1 MDSLKISYKLGCP
14 TKCNICGGHVSLIKT
29 KKYKSGYMYSCDI
42 CRAQV
47 GTHPTEPNVAMGIL
61 ADSETRKKRVEVHKL
76 LDRFWRSQT
85 GRTKKYSKLAQEL
98 GINEEDCHIAYM
110 DLETLKK
117 AEQILLKWWREK
129 YDK

>member
-1 MDSLKISYKLGCP
+1 MPINISYELGHP
-14 TKCNICGGHVSLIKT
+14 TTCNLCGGHVSLIKT
-29 KKYKSGYMYSCDI
+29 KKYRSGYMYSCDI

-47 GTHPTEPNVAMGIL
+47 GTFEKQPDIAMGIL

-76 LDRFWRSQT
+76 LDRFWRSQS
-85 GRTKKYSKLAQEL
+85 GRTRKYHKLAEEL
-98 GINEEDCHIAYM
+98 GINENDCHIAYM
-110 DLETLKK
+110 DLATLEK